1 MYWKAVAPVTLSE
14 VKLAMLTRGVVEY
27 EGSPYYIIAMSLQVP
42 DAYHG
47 HILVKPG
54 EEYYTVT
61 LHDMNARSVVTT
73 TPDRLKL
80 TGETLIEYRRRQ
92 NKGGGRV

>member
-1 MYWKAVAPVTLSE
+1 MTLSE

-27 EGSPYYIIAMSLQVP
+27 DGSPYYIIAMSLQVP

-47 HILVKPG
+47 HLLVKPG

-61 LHDMNARSVVTT
+61 LHDMNARSIVTT
-73 TPDRLKL
+73 TPDKIRT
-80 TGETLIEYRRRQ
+80 TGESIIGYRKRI
-92 NKGGGRV
+92 NKGGGTV